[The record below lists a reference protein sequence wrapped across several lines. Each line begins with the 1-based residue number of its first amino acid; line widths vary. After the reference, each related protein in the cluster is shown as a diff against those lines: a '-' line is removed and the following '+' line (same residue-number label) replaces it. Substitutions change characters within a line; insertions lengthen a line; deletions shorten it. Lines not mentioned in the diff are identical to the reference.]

1 VCEPCAAPACAPP
14 PCDERPRLYS
24 GAKVLPDS
32 IWMPAVA
39 ATPPAGSRSVFDFEQ
54 SSWDGWATSGSA
66 WGQGPVTA
74 PVSGQEMVVGATGAR
89 FATSMHGGDHAIGRL
104 TSPEFAID
112 AARLTMRLGG
122 AAEAKLRVELWTADS
137 EADPNGPPSPVVTAS
152 VLLPGGDTLREVTLD
167 VSRFR
172 GKPARLVLVDDSETG
187 HLVIDDVWLRP

>member
-1 VCEPCAAPACAPP
+1 MFPGAVFIRLFIRRE
-14 PCDERPRLYS
+14 ERSHVVRQDRLS
-24 GAKVLPDS
+24 GAVGRLVLVENGLEGGA
-32 IWMPAVA
+32 ILRIALFA
-39 ATPPAGSRSVFDFEQ
+39 DFRI
-54 SSWDGWATSGSA
+54 TRIH
-66 WGQGPVTA
+66 VIH
-74 PVSGQEMVVGATGAR
+74 R
-89 FATSMHGGDHAIGRL
+89 HAIGRL